1 MRTGFKSK
9 MTGMAIAAACAIV
22 AAPAAYAESLSDAMA
37 SAYKTSGLLEQNRA
51 TLRAADEDVAI
62 ARSALRPT
70 LTYALNQTFSDPD
83 TGIVNNTG
91 WRTSATLTASI
102 LVFDFGR
109 SKKAIELQKQL
120 VLATRDNLVGIEQQ
134 VLLRAVQAYLNVRSA
149 VENAQLQSNS
159 VRVLTQELRAA
170 NDRFEVGEVTQT
182 DVALA
187 RARLAAARANEASAR
202 GGLEIARE
210 EYKAVTG
217 YYPHTLTAP
226 PAPPMTAK
234 TVEAAQAVARDRHPN
249 ILAAQHNVDAADL
262 GVAISKDS
270 MKPMIVGQAQ
280 SQWVKDAPISTGPF
294 TPPNIRDQVS
304 HSVGVSLQGTIYA
317 GGRLSAEYRKAIAQS
332 EVARAG
338 LHQTRIAV
346 DQGVANA
353 WAQLAIASASLEATD
368 RQIRASR
375 VALRG
380 AREEA
385 SLGSRTTLDVLNA
398 EQELLNAEAARITAQ
413 SNQYFAV
420 YSLLSS
426 MGLLTA
432 EHLNLGVV
440 TYDPEAYYNTVQS
453 APVYRVSP
461 QGERL
466 DLVLEALGK
475 K

>member
-1 MRTGFKSK
+1 MSAGVKAKLTRLT
-9 MTGMAIAAACAIV
+9 AATTCALV
-22 AAPAAYAESLSDAMA
+22 MSSAAMAESLSDAMA
-37 SAYKTSGLLEQNRA
+37 SAYKNSGLLEQNRA

-62 ARSALRPT
+62 ARSALRPS
-70 LTYALNQTFSDPD
+70 LTYALNHGFSDPD
-83 TGIVNNTG
+83 AGIPNNAG
-91 WRTSATLTASI
+91 WRTSATLTANI
-102 LVFDFGR
+102 LIFDFGR
-109 SKKAIELQKQL
+109 SQSAIELQKQL
-120 VLATRDNLVGIEQQ
+120 VLATRDSLVGVEQQ
-134 VLLRAVQAYLNVRSA
+134 VLLRAVKAYLDVRSA
-149 VENAQLQSNS
+149 VENAQLQGNS

-202 GGLEIARE
+202 GNLEIARE

-217 YYPHTLTAP
+217 GYPHTLSAP

-234 TVEAAQAVARDRHPN
+234 TVEAAQAIARERHPN
-249 ILAAQHNVDAADL
+249 ILAAQHNVAASDL
-262 GVAISKDS
+262 GIQISKKA
-270 MKPMIVGQAQ
+270 MKPSLVGQAQ
-280 SQWVKDAPISTGPF
+280 SSWTQDGATRFQNGQLN
-294 TPPNIRDQVS
+294 TEDLYS
-304 HSVGVSLQGTIYA
+304 HSVGVALQGTIYA

-332 EVARAG
+332 EAARAG
-338 LHQTRIAV
+338 LHQTRLAV

-353 WAQLAIASASLEATD
+353 WAQLAIASASLQATD

-398 EQELLNAEAARITAQ
+398 EQELLNAEASRITAQ

-420 YSLLSS
+420 YSLLSA

-440 TYDPEAYYNTVQS
+440 TYDPEAYYNTVKS
-453 APVYRVSP
+453 APIHRVSP
-461 QGERL
+461 QGKRL

>member
-9 MTGMAIAAACAIV
+9 LTGLAIAAACALV

-37 SAYKTSGLLEQNRA
+37 SAYKSSGLLEQNRA

-62 ARSALRPT
+62 ARSALRPS
-70 LTYALNQTFSDPD
+70 LTYALNQTFADPD
-83 TGIVNNTG
+83 TGIPNNTG
-91 WRTSATLTASI
+91 WRTTATLTANI
-102 LVFDFGR
+102 LIFDFGR

-120 VLATRDNLVGIEQQ
+120 VLATRDSLVGVEQQ

-202 GGLEIARE
+202 GNLEIARE

-217 YYPHTLTAP
+217 HYPTTLSAP

-249 ILAAQHNVDAADL
+249 ILAAQHNVAASDL
-262 GVAISKDS
+262 GVAISKDG
-270 MKPMIVGQAQ
+270 MKPSILGQAQ
-280 SQWVKDAPISTGPF
+280 SSWTKDGATRFQNGSFQTG
-294 TPPNIRDQVS
+294 DLYS
-304 HSVGVSLQGTIYA
+304 HSVGVTLQGTIYA

-332 EVARAG
+332 EAARSG

-353 WAQLAIASASLEATD
+353 WAQLAIASASLQATD

-440 TYDPEAYYNTVQS
+440 TYDPEAYYNAVQS
-453 APVYRVSP
+453 APVRRVSP

>member
-1 MRTGFKSK
+1 MSAGVKAKLTRLT
-9 MTGMAIAAACAIV
+9 AATACALV
-22 AAPAAYAESLSDAMA
+22 MSSAAMAESLSDAMA
-37 SAYKTSGLLEQNRA
+37 SAYKNSGLLEQNRA

-70 LTYALNQTFSDPD
+70 LTYALNHGFFDSDA
-83 TGIVNNTG
+83 GIKENAA
-91 WRTSATLTASI
+91 WRTSATLTAKI
-102 LVFDFGR
+102 LIFDFGR
-109 SKKAIELQKQL
+109 SQSAIELQKQL
-120 VLATRDNLVGIEQQ
+120 VLATRDSLVGVEQQ
-134 VLLRAVQAYLNVRSA
+134 VLLRAVKAYLDVRSA
-149 VENAQLQSNS
+149 VENAQLQGNS

-187 RARLAAARANEASAR
+187 RARLAAARASEASAR
-202 GGLEIARE
+202 GNLEIARE

-217 YYPHTLTAP
+217 SYPHALSAP

-234 TVEAAQAVARDRHPN
+234 TVEAAQAIARERHPN
-249 ILAAQHNVDAADL
+249 ILAAQHNVAAADL
-262 GVAISKDS
+262 GIQISKKA
-270 MKPMIVGQAQ
+270 MKPSIVGQAESSWTQ
-280 SQWVKDAPISTGPF
+280 DGATRFNNGQFNKEDLY
-294 TPPNIRDQVS
+294 S
-304 HSVGVSLQGTIYA
+304 HSVGVALQGTIYA

-332 EVARAG
+332 EAARAG
-338 LHQTRIAV
+338 LHQARIAI

-353 WAQLAIASASLEATD
+353 WAQLAIASASLQATD

-413 SNQYFAV
+413 SNQYLAV
-420 YSLLSS
+420 YSLLSA

-440 TYDPEAYYNTVQS
+440 TYDPEAYYNTVKS
-453 APVYRVSP
+453 APIHRVSP
-461 QGERL
+461 QGKRL

>member
-1 MRTGFKSK
+1 MRIGFKSK
-9 MTGMAIAAACAIV
+9 LMGMAAACALV
-22 AAPAAYAESLSDAMA
+22 TAPTAFAESLSDAMA
-37 SAYKTSGLLEQNRA
+37 SAYKNSGLLEQNRA

-70 LTYALNQTFSDPD
+70 LTYALSQSFADRD
-83 TGIVNNTG
+83 TTAPNSAG
-91 WRTSATLTASI
+91 WSTSASLTANI
-102 LVFDFGR
+102 LIFDFGR

-120 VLATRDNLVGIEQQ
+120 VLATHDSLVGVEQQ

-202 GGLEIARE
+202 GNLEIARE

-217 YYPHTLTAP
+217 GYPHTLTAP

-234 TVEAAQAVARDRHPN
+234 TVEAAQAIARDRHPE
-249 ILAAQHNVDAADL
+249 ILAAQHNVTAADL
-262 GVAISKDS
+262 GVAISKDG
-270 MKPMIVGQAQ
+270 MKPSISGQAQ
-280 SQWVKDAPISTGPF
+280 SSWGRRPASGSTNQIMVDGF
-294 TPPNIRDQVS
+294 E
-304 HSVGVSLQGTIYA
+304 HSVGVTLQGTIYA

-332 EVARAG
+332 EAARAG

-353 WAQLAIASASLEATD
+353 WAQLAIASASLQATD

-413 SNQYFAV
+413 SNQYLAV
-420 YSLLSS
+420 YSLLSA

-440 TYDPEAYYNTVQS
+440 TYDPEAYYNAVQS
-453 APVYRVSP
+453 APIRQVSP

>member
-1 MRTGFKSK
+1 MRTGFKSRL
-9 MTGMAIAAACAIV
+9 TGLAIAAACALV
-22 AAPAAYAESLSDAMA
+22 TAPAANAESLSDAMA
-37 SAYKTSGLLEQNRA
+37 SAYKNSGLLEQNRA

-70 LTYALNQTFSDPD
+70 LTYALSQSFADPD
-83 TGIVNNTG
+83 TGISDNTG
-91 WRTSATLTASI
+91 WRTSANLTASI

-120 VLATRDNLVGIEQQ
+120 VLATRDSLVGVEQQ
-134 VLLRAVQAYLNVRSA
+134 VLLRAVQAYLNVRST

-187 RARLAAARANEASAR
+187 NARLAAARANEALAR
-202 GGLEIARE
+202 GNLEIARE

-217 YYPHTLTAP
+217 AYPHTLSAP
-226 PAPPMTAK
+226 PALPMTAR
-234 TVEAAQAVARDRHPN
+234 TVEAAQAIAREQHPN
-249 ILAAQHNVDAADL
+249 ILAAQHNVVAGDL
-262 GVAISKDS
+262 AIEISKDG
-270 MKPMIVGQAQ
+270 MKPSIVGQAR
-280 SQWVKDAPISTGPF
+280 STWTKDGASRFQNGSIQTVDLY
-294 TPPNIRDQVS
+294 N
-304 HSVGVSLQGTIYA
+304 HSVGVELQGTIYA

-332 EVARAG
+332 EAARAA

-353 WAQLAIASASLEATD
+353 WAQLAIASASLQATD

-385 SLGSRTTLDVLNA
+385 ALGSRTTLDVLNA
-398 EQELLNAEAARITAQ
+398 EQELLDAEAARITAQ
-413 SNQYFAV
+413 SNQYLAV

-432 EHLNLGVV
+432 DHLNLGVV
-440 TYDPEAYYNTVQS
+440 TYDPEAYYNAVQS
-453 APVYRVSP
+453 APVRRVSP

-466 DLVLEALGK
+466 DLILEALGK